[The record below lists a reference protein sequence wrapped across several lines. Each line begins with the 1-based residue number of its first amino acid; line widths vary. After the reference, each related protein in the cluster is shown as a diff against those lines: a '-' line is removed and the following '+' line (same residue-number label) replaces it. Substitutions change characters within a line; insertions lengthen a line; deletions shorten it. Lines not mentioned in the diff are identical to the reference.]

1 MAVTKRILAI
11 MVAALWVCVPS
22 LAETTA
28 FQELESKVKLYTLPN
43 GLRVIFYERGLAPVF
58 SGAVVVRVGGVD
70 EGDGQSGIS
79 HLFEHMAFKGTRTIG
94 TRDFERERV
103 LLAELETIAAD
114 SNAANSLNEQQK
126 TRWKAIHKEL
136 QDIWI
141 TDDFSRKFDE
151 QGVVGLNATTD
162 KEMTKYFS
170 SLPRSAFEFW
180 CRMES
185 DRLRA
190 PILRQF
196 YQERDVVLEER
207 RMRYDDDPGGKLYE
221 SLLSLAYVRHP
232 YRNPVIGYES
242 DIRGLTATNLEAFRR
257 RYYVPSNIVIALVGR
272 VNPEEDIKVIQ
283 QFFGDLPAGQPPARW
298 DRGEVRVQGEKR
310 FVVRANAAPQV
321 LVAYHKPNYPHADDP
336 PISVMHEILAGGKV
350 SPLYLEL
357 VQRRQVAADISIA
370 EAPGVASPNL
380 FLFAASLKNPHTTED
395 FMEVFDSVVAK
406 FLRQGPTQ
414 EQLEIAKRSI
424 QMSFLQQLDSSQS
437 IALDLA
443 SAELLFGSWKAQLE
457 WIEKAMS
464 VTVEDVQRVAQ
475 QYLQNDFRLIGAVE
489 RGSTPPT

>member
-11 MVAALWVCVPS
+11 LVVALCSCLPS
-22 LAETTA
+22 FAQTTP
-28 FQELESKVKLYTLPN
+28 FTELESKVHLHTLPN

-70 EGDGQSGIS
+70 EADGESGIS

-94 TRDFERERV
+94 TRDFERERR
-103 LLAELETIAAD
+103 LLAELETIAAE
-114 SNAANSLNEQQK
+114 SSAGNALSDQQRE
-126 TRWKAIHKEL
+126 RWQTIQKQL
-136 QDIWI
+136 QEVWI

-185 DRLRA
+185 DRLRS

-221 SLLSLAYVRHP
+221 TLLSLAYTRHP

-242 DIRGLTATNLEAFRR
+242 DIRGLTATNLEAFRH

-272 VNPEEDIKVIQ
+272 VNPAEDIKVIE
-283 QFFGDLPAGQPPARW
+283 QFFGDLPAAPAPARW
-298 DRGEVRVQGEKR
+298 SKGEVGSQGEKR

-321 LVAYHKPNYPHADDP
+321 IVAYHKPNYPHVDDP

-380 FLFAASLKNPHTTED
+380 FLFASSLKNPHTTED
-395 FMEVFDSVVAK
+395 FVEVFDSVITK
-406 FLRQGPTQ
+406 FLSTGPTQ

-424 QMSFLQQLDSSQS
+424 QMSFLQQLNSSQS

-443 SAELLFGSWKAQLE
+443 SSELLFGSWKAQLD
-457 WIEKAMS
+457 WIEKAMK
-464 VTVEDVQRVAQ
+464 VTVDDVRRVAE

-489 RGSTPPT
+489 RSSTKK